1 MIFKGF
7 EMWKIRQAIWKL
19 GMIKKNWKWKGAL
32 LLKLQ
37 CTTPLHVRVTRKSI
51 LVKMSN
57 IRSLHQLYAELT
69 VFLYNTFTHV
79 RKGSVNFDLT
89 WRKWV
94 VKLRKW
100 GLYASFTP
108 PLRSLKFLFSCCVTS
123 LKRALF
129 MLHLLVH
136 FVSVRRTYWKKDS
149 WQINSKSS
157 GKSILRRPPKIALTV
172 YTVSS
177 FYKHFCWEGWGWGG
191 WRKVGYHKKK
201 IAAITLSTTLS
212 LG

>member
-1 MIFKGF
+1 M
-7 EMWKIRQAIWKL
+7 
-19 GMIKKNWKWKGAL
+19 
-32 LLKLQ
+32 
-37 CTTPLHVRVTRKSI
+37 
-51 LVKMSN
+51 
-57 IRSLHQLYAELT
+57 
-69 VFLYNTFTHV
+69 FLYNTFTHV

-123 LKRALF
+123 LKIALF

-136 FVSVRRTYWKKDS
+136 IVSVRRTYWKKDS

-172 YTVSS
+172 ITVLS
-177 FYKHFCWEGWGWGG
+177 FFKHFLLGG
-191 WRKVGYHKKK
+191 LRVMGLTWSRLPQKENNRNYFVNNLVTRFKLNFQWYPL
-201 IAAITLSTTLS
+201 IACVNIKNTYSLNKGLTSDTTNRSMYEHQQTLCDKRNILILFENIIRQTSPENRSFL
-212 LG
+212 

>member
-1 MIFKGF
+1 
-7 EMWKIRQAIWKL
+7 
-19 GMIKKNWKWKGAL
+19 MIKKNWKWKGAV

-57 IRSLHQLYAELT
+57 IRSFHQLYACLSVYFKAYLHQLYAELT

-89 WRKWV
+89 WRKCV

-100 GLYASFTP
+100 GLCASFTP
-108 PLRSLKFLFSCCVTS
+108 PLRSLTFLFSCWVTS

-129 MLHLLVH
+129 TLHLLVH
-136 FVSVRRTYWKKDS
+136 IVSVRRTYWKKDS
-149 WQINSKSS
+149 SEINSHSS

-177 FYKHFCWEGWGWGG
+177 LFKHF
-191 WRKVGYHKKK
+191 
-201 IAAITLSTTLS
+201 L
-212 LG
+212 LGRLRVRGLT

>member
-1 MIFKGF
+1 M
-7 EMWKIRQAIWKL
+7 L
-19 GMIKKNWKWKGAL
+19 
-32 LLKLQ
+32 
-37 CTTPLHVRVTRKSI
+37 
-51 LVKMSN
+51 
-57 IRSLHQLYAELT
+57 
-69 VFLYNTFTHV
+69 LYNTFTHV

-108 PLRSLKFLFSCCVTS
+108 PLRSLTFLFSCCVAS
-123 LKRALF
+123 SKRAFF

-136 FVSVRRTYWKKDS
+136 IVSVRRTYWKKDS

-157 GKSILRRPPKIALTV
+157 AKSILRRPPKIALTII
-172 YTVSS
+172 TVSI
-177 FYKHFCWEGWGWGG
+177 FLNIFCWEGWGWGG

-201 IAAITLSTTLS
+201 IAAITFSTTLS
-212 LG
+212 LILSLIASDIPWLPVSILGTHTP